1 MKKKWIAV
9 GMLVVTVMV
18 GSVIGVTEVRA
29 QDCQMEGCTQLG
41 EHEHYNC
48 EVEGCKQSGEHEHYN
63 CEVTG
68 CNQTNEHEHNK
79 QENHHSGHGNRGH
92 H

>member
-48 EVEGCKQSGEHEHYN
+48 EV
-63 CEVTG
+63 TG